1 MNVDSTRIF
10 NLNKTS
16 FMPKTVRRKVVAVRG
31 SSSVGGGDEAE
42 LPHDGGRR
50 RERFLGRDSTSL
62 WLKLFGE
69 NVTHVTTPV
78 VLSVDNS
85 SKHIGA
91 EAAETCVQY
100 GVMHVILP
108 ANATYLF
115 QPLDVVLFT
124 RYTYCE
130 QVLMLERLCAIN
142 GPVVRKTNAIEMA
155 CTAFRRALID

>member
-10 NLNKTS
+10 NLDKTS

-50 RERFLGRDSTSL
+50 RERFLGRDSTSRRSPCNKTIFVQ

-91 EAAETCVQY
+91 GNNYVEAAETCVQY
-100 GVMHVILP
+100 
-108 ANATYLF
+108 
-115 QPLDVVLFT
+115 
-124 RYTYCE
+124 RS
-130 QVLMLERLCAIN
+130 
-142 GPVVRKTNAIEMA
+142 
-155 CTAFRRALID
+155 CT